1 MRGKVDAQDSMRR
14 RWMSPKEDDG
24 RRWKW
29 KREKAFWPDSELT
42 EWQNETWMCEG
53 KKKLMEWSKKAR
65 DCKWKSAVRWKW
77 YGESNG
83 RTGWSL
89 SPLVSPPVSLPRSL
103 SLSHREADTSLHPFD
118 RSQKGGWIEEW
129 RGVKERDER
138 RRKGPK
144 RGWAADGHLNA
155 RLPIFWKN
163 ERAEADT
170 QTKTGMRA
178 VCTKCSNTFAG
189 SWHPCVQTW
198 VWKRGGGC
206 SETLLLLAL

>member
-1 MRGKVDAQDSMRR
+1 MRKTRWGGDEWVQRKMTGGDGSGKERKHSGPILN
-14 RWMSPKEDDG
+14 SPSDKTRHECA
-24 RRWKW
+24 K
-29 KREKAFWPDSELT
+29 
-42 EWQNETWMCEG
+42 

-89 SPLVSPPVSLPRSL
+89 TPLVSPPVSLPRSL

-189 SWHPCVQTW
+189 SGHPCVQTW
-198 VWKRGGGC
+198 VWKRGGC